1 MLNEESITY
10 HTKRFHRQEELF

>member
-10 HTKRFHRQEELF
+10 HTKKFHRQEELF